1 MTAQKLRCLLL
12 ALVDSAGEGCRLG
25 ARFTFVPSEPQQI
38 ERGDDFMTGGFANSV
53 YRMIVSALMILLSII
68 LPVGI
73 VWWSVTS
80 AVPENTFRRSS
91 TESRQYAQGSV
102 RNGELWF
109 PVHIYSSRWR
119 SHRLIETRI
128 KRLNL
133 TTGRISETD
142 LVIENE
148 TAHPVWMDDELYVFS
163 KAAIYKMEGT
173 SVKKLALIPES
184 TGFFHVSPFLYDGQL
199 TTIIETF
206 DNRGRFC
213 DDEFRLVHLVDGKW
227 VDGRKILLP
236 GRGRQ
241 FKIERT
247 QGRPFARTLL
257 PRSPLPPGGLPLSQL
272 SLSVATREQN
282 VHLFFEGDAGF
293 SAYRSGFEFTDEE
306 DGSASVLAPE
316 NSFRDVS
323 GWEPAGAYAIKPE
336 GLALLINDKNDFLV
350 YSKSGRGSVVML
362 TTDSRRDSLERHANI
377 FIAEDSA
384 RGKFS
389 APFNLLLDDADHCAY
404 LMSTDDVW
412 DSATVRRIEGNE
424 VQPVQLEVP
433 GTEHEYL
440 TRWQR
445 LIPVMPLAW
454 LLHLTLVVVGTDAR
468 FRNDNG
474 STYVFGVRQAS
485 LASTK
490 QRALAFLIDAFLISA
505 VGMALISIQPW
516 IFQTKW
522 SQCTK
527 REVCDVLLQLENS
540 LPFEIPSHASE
551 ALLLVFGLKQEWAL
565 FKLILAVG
573 ILTVIALS
581 CLKFYFEGRQGITPG
596 KWLLGIRTVGSTLRP
611 CGFARAMFR
620 DLLYWV
626 EIPLFVTPLPA
637 ALRMIFTADRQRIGD
652 RLADTIVIRAVVN
665 LKTSSETRSTEPEQ
679 KVPNSRKVYE
689 GLDDQ
694 EIDRLDDAIRHRAN
708 LTSDVG

>member
-1 MTAQKLRCLLL
+1 MN
-12 ALVDSAGEGCRLG
+12 
-25 ARFTFVPSEPQQI
+25 
-38 ERGDDFMTGGFANSV
+38 GGFANSV
-53 YRMIVSALMILLSII
+53 YRIIVSALMILLSII
-68 LPVGI
+68 LPVGV
-73 VWWSVTS
+73 VWWSVNS
-80 AVPENTFRRSS
+80 AAPENPFRRSS
-91 TESRQYAQGSV
+91 AESRQYAQGSV

-128 KRLNL
+128 KRLNV

-148 TAHPVWMDDELYVFS
+148 TAQPVWMDDELYIFS
-163 KAAIYKMEGT
+163 KTAIYKMEGT
-173 SVKKLALIPES
+173 SVNKLALIPES
-184 TGFFHVSPFLYDGQL
+184 TGFFHVTPFLYDGQL

-206 DNRGRFC
+206 DNRGQLTE
-213 DDEFRLVHLVDGKW
+213 DEFRLVHLVDGKW

-241 FKIERT
+241 FQIDRT

-272 SLSVATREQN
+272 SLSVATREQK
-282 VHLFFEGDAGF
+282 VHLFFEDDAGF
-293 SAYRSGFEFTDEE
+293 GAYRCGFEFSDEE
-306 DGSASVLAPE
+306 DGSASALAPE
-316 NSFRDVS
+316 NSLRDVS
-323 GWEPAGAYAIKPE
+323 EWEPTGAYAIKPE
-336 GLALLINDKNDFLV
+336 GLASLINDQNDVLV
-350 YSKSGRGSVVML
+350 YLKRSRSSVVVR

-377 FIAEDSA
+377 FIVEDIDSQPFCA
-384 RGKFS
+384 H
-389 APFNLLLDDADHCAY
+389 FNLLLDDADHCAY
-404 LMSTDDVW
+404 LMLTDHVW
-412 DSATVRRIEGNE
+412 DSASVRRIEGNE
-424 VQPVQLEVP
+424 VQPVHLEVP

-440 TRWQR
+440 TRWQC
-445 LIPVMPLAW
+445 LISVMPLAW

-474 STYVFGVRQAS
+474 STYIFGVRQAS

-490 QRALAFLIDAFLISA
+490 QRALALLIDAFLISA
-505 VGMALISIQPW
+505 VAMALISIQPW
-516 IFQTKW
+516 IFQAKW
-522 SQCTK
+522 SKCTE
-527 REVCDVLLQLENS
+527 REVCDALLQLENS

-565 FKLILAVG
+565 FKLIVAVG

-637 ALRMIFTADRQRIGD
+637 ALRIIFTADRQRIGD
-652 RLADTIVIRAVVN
+652 RLADTIVIGTVVN
-665 LKTSSETRSTEPEQ
+665 LNTISETRSTEPEQ
-679 KVPNSRKVYE
+679 KVPNSWKVYE
-689 GLDDQ
+689 GLDD
-694 EIDRLDDAIRHRAN
+694 EAINCLDSAIRQRAN
-708 LTSDVG
+708 LTRDVG